1 MRKKNKVI
9 DLFAGAGG
17 FSVGFEKAGYDI
29 VAAVEYDKQI
39 AETYSYNHP
48 STDMYAKDIKQVV
61 EEVDFSKYNADVIIG
76 GPPCQGFSMAGAR
89 IRKNSFIDDPR
100 NYLFKYYFKIVQQVH
115 PKIFILENV
124 KGILTMEKGE
134 IFNQIISLFSDEK
147 NFNGDKYFLKHI
159 VVKALDYGIPQQRER
174 VFVIGS
180 LNKELD
186 IDNLIKLTKKK
197 VLQTYPHFFDN
208 VTVWDAISN
217 LQKED
222 KNGNIT
228 NLHPLNQYQEF
239 LAGANQKV
247 YNHVK
252 PHHNEIAIKRIKQI
266 SAGENWT
273 KLKDVIKSVHSG
285 AYGRLDKNGV
295 APTITTRFDTPS
307 GGRFIHPVEDRTL
320 SPREGARI
328 QSFPDEFMFLGNK
341 TSIYKQIGNAVPPK
355 MAYFWGLLIQEILD
369 NG

>member
-1 MRKKNKVI
+1 MKKNKVI
-9 DLFAGAGG
+9 DLFSGAGG
-17 FSVGFEKAGYDI
+17 FSVGFEKAGFDI

-48 STDMYAKDIKQVV
+48 NTAMYAMDIKNAV
-61 EEVDFSKYNADVIIG
+61 ETVDFTKFNADVIIG

-89 IRKNSFIDDPR
+89 IRKNNFIDDPR
-100 NYLFKYYFKIVQQVH
+100 NYLFKYYFKIVQQVR

-134 IFNQIISLFSDEK
+134 IFEQILTLFSDEK
-147 NFNGDKYFLKHI
+147 NFDGDRYYLKNI

-174 VFVIGS
+174 VFIIGS

-186 IDNLIKLTKKK
+186 IDSLIKSTQDFLIKKF
-197 VLQTYPHFFDN
+197 PSFFDK

-217 LQKED
+217 L
-222 KNGNIT
+222 KNETAEGFIKDLQSQNK
-228 NLHPLNQYQEF
+228 YQEF
-239 LAGANQKV
+239 LSSTNHCT
-247 YNHVK
+247 YNHVR
-252 PHHNEIAIKRIKQI
+252 PSHSEIAVKRIKQI
-266 SAGENWT
+266 LAGENWT
-273 KLKDVIKSVHSG
+273 KLKDTIKSVHSG
-285 AYGRLDKNGV
+285 AYGRLEKAGV

-328 QSFPDEFMFLGNK
+328 QSFPDEFKFLGNK
-341 TSIYKQIGNAVPPK
+341 TSVYKQIGNAVPPK
-355 MAYFWGLLIQEILD
+355 LAYFWGTLIQEVLNND
-369 NG
+369 

>member
-1 MRKKNKVI
+1 MKKNKVI
-9 DLFAGAGG
+9 DLFSGAGG
-17 FSVGFEKAGYDI
+17 FSVGFEKAGFNI

-48 STDMYAKDIKQVV
+48 TTTMYAMDIKQAVK
-61 EEVDFSKYNADVIIG
+61 EVDFSKFNADVIIG

-89 IRKNSFIDDPR
+89 IRKNNFIDDPR
-100 NYLFKYYFKIVQQVH
+100 NYLFKYYFKIVQQVR
-115 PKIFILENV
+115 PKVFILENV

-134 IFNQIISLFSDEK
+134 IFKQILTLFSDEK
-147 NFNGDKYFLKHI
+147 NFNGERYYLHHI
-159 VVKALDYGIPQQRER
+159 VVKAIEYGIPQQRER
-174 VFVIGS
+174 VFIIGS

-186 IDNLIKLTKKK
+186 IDNLIKFTQNSIVKK
-197 VLQTYPHFFDN
+197 YPSFFDK

-217 LQKED
+217 L
-222 KNGNIT
+222 KNENSEGVIKD
-228 NLHPLNQYQEF
+228 LQPQSKYQEF
-239 LAGANQKV
+239 LSNTNNCT
-247 YNHVK
+247 YNHIK
-252 PHHNEIAIKRIKQI
+252 PNHNEIATKRIKQI

-285 AYGRLDKNGV
+285 AYGRLEKTGV

-328 QSFPDEFMFLGNK
+328 QSFPDEFKFLGNK
-341 TSIYKQIGNAVPPK
+341 TSVYKQIGNAVPPK
-355 MAYFWGLLIQEILD
+355 LAYFWGILIQEVLNND
-369 NG
+369 

>member
-1 MRKKNKVI
+1 MKKKNRVI

-48 STDMYAKDIKQVV
+48 NTVIYAKDIKQVV
-61 EEVDFSKYNADVIIG
+61 EEVDFSKYNANVIIG

-100 NYLFKYYFKIVQQVH
+100 NYLFKYYFRIVQQVH

-134 IFNQIISLFSDEK
+134 IFKQIIDLFSDEK
-147 NFNGDKYFLKHI
+147 IFNGDKYYLKHI

-174 VFVIGS
+174 VFIIGS
-180 LNKELD
+180 LNKDLD
-186 IDNLIKLTKKK
+186 INNLISNTKESLSKK
-197 VLQTYPHFFDN
+197 YPHFFDK

-217 LQKED
+217 LYNED
-222 KNGNIT
+222 ENGVIV
-228 NLHPLNQYQEF
+228 NLRPLNQYQDF
-239 LAGANQKV
+239 LASNNQKT
-247 YNHVK
+247 YNHLK
-252 PHHNEIAIKRIKQI
+252 PHHNKIAIERMKQI
-266 SAGENWT
+266 SVGENWT
-273 KLKDVIKSVHSG
+273 KLSDIVKSVHSG

-328 QSFPDEFMFLGNK
+328 QSFPDEFVFLGNK
-341 TSIYKQIGNAVPPK
+341 TSVYKQIGNAVPPK
-355 MAYFWGLLIQEILD
+355 LAYFWGMLIQEVLNND
-369 NG
+369 

>member
-1 MRKKNKVI
+1 MKKNKVI
-9 DLFAGAGG
+9 DLFSGAGG
-17 FSVGFEKAGYDI
+17 FSVGFEKAGFDI

-48 STDMYAKDIKQVV
+48 NTTMYAMDIKQAV
-61 EEVDFSKYNADVIIG
+61 EEIDFSEINADVIIG

-89 IRKNSFIDDPR
+89 IRKNNFIDDPR
-100 NYLFKYYFKIVQQVH
+100 NYLFKYYFKIVQQVR

-134 IFNQIISLFSDEK
+134 IFEQILTLFSDEK
-147 NFNGDKYFLKHI
+147 NFEGDRYYLQHI

-174 VFVIGS
+174 VFIIGS

-186 IDNLIKLTKKK
+186 IDNLVKSTQNSLKKK
-197 VLQTYPHFFDN
+197 YPSFFDK

-217 LQKED
+217 L
-222 KNGNIT
+222 KNENTEGVIKD
-228 NLHPLNQYQEF
+228 LHPQSKYQEF
-239 LAGANQKV
+239 LSNTKHCT

-252 PHHNEIAIKRIKQI
+252 PNHSEIAVRRIKQI

-273 KLKDVIKSVHSG
+273 KLNDVIKSVHSG
-285 AYGRLDKNGV
+285 AYGRLEKTGV

-307 GGRFIHPVEDRTL
+307 GGRFIHPIEDRTL

-328 QSFPDEFMFLGNK
+328 QSFPDDFKFLGNK
-341 TSIYKQIGNAVPPK
+341 TSVYKQIGNAVPPK
-355 MAYFWGLLIQEILD
+355 LAYFWGTLIQGVLND
-369 NG
+369 D